1 MSAVAATAERA
12 RERSQDPRVDGVLER
27 LLRLYPRAIDLD
39 IGRLQRLLDK
49 LGNPERRLAPV
60 LHVAGTN
67 GKGSTCAFA
76 RAIAEAA
83 GLRTQVYTSP
93 HLIDFNERIRL
104 THGLVSPSALA
115 DTLET
120 VERANAGAPITV
132 FEVIT
137 AAAFMLFAAEP
148 ADLCI
153 LEVGLGGRGD
163 ATNVIDGPAA
173 CAITSISIDH
183 REFLGD
189 SLTGI
194 AAEKAGIIKPG
205 VPVVTGAQTPEVLS
219 VIADHAAAQEAKL
232 FARDRD
238 WAIEPGRDGLRFAD
252 AAGDLSLPW
261 PSLAGQHQHDNA
273 GIAIAS
279 LRASGLAIAPAAFAR
294 GLSRAEWP
302 GRMQRLT
309 GSLAAALPAGW
320 ELWLDGAHNPGAG
333 VALVPHL
340 AGWTDRPLHLVVG
353 MKQGKDAAE
362 FLKPLL
368 PYAKSVWAVAEPD
381 QYLALSVSDV
391 VAASGGVA
399 KSGGTVAEALAK
411 LTNVEGSAPA
421 RVLVCG
427 SLYLAGALLRR
438 S

>member
-1 MSAVAATAERA
+1 MTTLAVRA
-12 RERSQDPRVDGVLER
+12 RERSQDPRVDGILER

-39 IGRLQRLLDK
+39 MGRLRDLLGK

-83 GLRTQVYTSP
+83 GLRAQVYTSP
-93 HLIDFNERIRL
+93 HLVDFNERIRL
-104 THGLVSPSALA
+104 THGLVDHERLA
-115 DTLET
+115 ETLED
-120 VERANAGAPITV
+120 VERANAGAAITV

-137 AAAFMLFAAEP
+137 AAAFLLFAADP

-163 ATNVIDGPAA
+163 ATNVIERPAV
-173 CAITSISIDH
+173 CAITAISIDH
-183 REFLGD
+183 RDFLGD

-194 AAEKAGIIKPG
+194 AAEKAGIIKRG
-205 VPVVTGAQTPEVLS
+205 VPVVTGAQAPEVLE
-219 VIADHAAAQEAKL
+219 VMARKAAEIGAAL
-232 FARDRD
+232 SARDRD
-238 WAIEPGRDGLRFAD
+238 WTITPAAHGLQFAD
-252 AAGDLSLPW
+252 SAGALSLPW
-261 PSLAGQHQHDNA
+261 PALAGPHQYDNA
-273 GIAIAS
+273 GIAVAA
-279 LRASGLAIAPAAFAR
+279 LRAAGLSIPEAAFAQ
-294 GLSRAEWP
+294 GLAQAEWP
-302 GRMQRLT
+302 GRMQRL
-309 GSLAAALPAGW
+309 GGLLAALLPRGW

-333 VALVPHL
+333 LAVAEHL
-340 AGWTDRPLHLVVG
+340 REWQDRPVHLVVG

-368 PYAKSVWAVAEPD
+368 PYAASVWAVAEPD
-381 QYLALSVSDV
+381 QHLALSVPEV

-399 KSGGTVAEALAK
+399 RVGGTVAQALRKVAAA
-411 LTNVEGSAPA
+411 EGAAPA

-438 S
+438 N

>member
-1 MSAVAATAERA
+1 MVALAERA

-39 IGRLQRLLDK
+39 MGRLSVLLEK
-49 LGNPERRLAPV
+49 LGHPERRLAPV

-76 RAIAEAA
+76 RAIGEAA
-83 GLRTQVYTSP
+83 GLRTQAYTSP
-93 HLIDFNERIRL
+93 HLVDFNERIRL
-104 THGLVSPSALA
+104 TDGLVDTGTLA

-120 VERANAGAPITV
+120 VERANDGAPITV

-137 AAAFMLFAAEP
+137 AAAFVLFAADP

-163 ATNVIDGPAA
+163 ATNVIARPAA

-183 REFLGD
+183 RDFLGD

-194 AAEKAGIIKPG
+194 AGEKAGIIKHS
-205 VPVVTGAQTPEVLS
+205 VPVVTGAQAPEVLA
-219 VIADHAAAQEAKL
+219 VIAERAAAQGARL

-238 WAIEPGRDGLRFAD
+238 WTIEPGTDALRFED
-252 AAGDLSLPW
+252 AAGGLSLPW
-261 PSLAGQHQHDNA
+261 PSLAGTHQYDNA
-273 GIAIAS
+273 GIAVAS
-279 LRASGLAIAPAAFAR
+279 LRASGLVIPDAAMAR
-294 GLSRAEWP
+294 GLARAEWA
-302 GRMQRLT
+302 GRMQRL
-309 GSLAAALPAGW
+309 GGALAGRLPDGW

-333 VALVPHL
+333 VALARHL
-340 AGWTDRPLHLVVG
+340 ATWTDRPLHLVVG
-353 MKQGKDAAE
+353 MRQGKDAAE

-368 PYAKSVWAVAEPD
+368 PFARSVWAVAEPD
-381 QYLALSVSDV
+381 QYLALSVSEV
-391 VAASGGVA
+391 MAASGDA
-399 KSGGTVAEALAK
+399 ARAGGTVAEALGK
-411 LTNVEGSAPA
+411 LVAAEGSAPS

-427 SLYLAGALLRR
+427 SLYLAGAVLRR
-438 S
+438 N